1 MSLENNPDS
10 DFYQRN
16 RNLYGCLS
24 DMPTKKKIVP
34 SLKELINDVLWVEY
48 FLFFPIFFSDFDI
61 NPKQFLLNLASF
73 RERRYA
79 IYIGG

>member
-34 SLKELINDVLWVEY
+34 SLKELINDVL
-48 FLFFPIFFSDFDI
+48 
-61 NPKQFLLNLASF
+61 
-73 RERRYA
+73 
-79 IYIGG
+79 